1 MIITKLDIRDF
12 GVFQGEKLEDLGCGI
27 IVIGGANR
35 SGKTSLMEMLRN
47 IPFGFTQGSKL
58 PPAKFQYDVR
68 CDLLLEDGENANVL
82 LKGFSNPEIVYNNAK
97 HNNTNK
103 GLYNIDKG
111 TYKELFTISLD
122 ELNKSEGKEDSNLQS
137 MLLGAGFKN
146 IVKIPFVAKELRE
159 KANSIG
165 GTRGNPSTK
174 MFKPFT
180 ENIKKGVDGRNKSIL
195 QLDSFVKK
203 KQNLLRVLD
212 TIIAKEAE
220 LQNSNDNL
228 IKLEVLR
235 NYYELNQNK
244 INLEAEIKTYSLRN
258 QAGLEYNLEKAGI
271 LKSQYIKKLEQCQ
284 DDNYFFQST
293 TSQKFEKELLLTNK
307 GAISSFYN
315 GISGIKEICKNV
327 LVVKNEYN
335 KKTQLLMNK
344 IKKAND
350 NWVSFNDISDINCDE
365 VQQGILSQNIES
377 FKKTELDRV
386 VCDKKNQDFKLQ
398 NDILEKQM
406 LPYNPNTYMKKYF
419 YLTTIFMI
427 IGLVLFFIDKLLGSS
442 LIIIGAIG
450 TGLYLFINYSN
461 SKLIINRNVEVEVQM
476 NKIKVSRENNFMEIK
491 SLDENLRELNNVMD
505 EYRDMLKLDGRVSA
519 EGIKEYFKA
528 VAYLKDEIYEYNL
541 LNKKLMSLFNSINE
555 SLNNIDNVLNK
566 FMQFKTKDSH
576 KINLDNVQIICMD
589 KLIMVEDLYK
599 QSILAEKAELSLSKL
614 NMIEKDILELV
625 GEGQSKDMVTSLEI
639 YIGQGENY
647 IEYVNKNN
655 ELRIINEKLLQGV
668 KSQRVK
674 KILHDQQNE
683 LGRSNNDDE
692 NLLKIF
698 SDLYK
703 QYIGTTEL
711 NYDYESSCA
720 KNTELVAQLD
730 ILKNEKQTLKDELRA
745 MNSDEILVKHETD
758 IRRARSQ
765 LQPLAEKYAVYNTAA
780 LFLEKIRERFLLNAK
795 DNLLKDA
802 SDILN
807 EITSGEYKDIMPQD
821 DLMQGDF
828 KTKLRDETVKETSK
842 ELSRGTKE
850 QLFLAVRISRI
861 KEIKPSLPV
870 ILDDSFVNFDIAHT
884 KNTVKALVQLAKTHQ
899 IFVLTCHAT
908 LIELIMAQDTNALY
922 FKLDKGKFTKS
933 LGGDLK
939 EYLKEL

>member
-12 GVFQGEKLEDLGCGI
+12 GVFQGEKLEDLGRGI

-35 SGKTSLMEMLRN
+35 SGKTSLMELFRN
-47 IPFGFTQGSKL
+47 IPFGFTQASKL

-82 LKGFSNPEIVYNNAK
+82 LKGFSKPEIVYESDK
-97 HNNTNK
+97 HNNK
-103 GLYNIDKG
+103 SLYNIDKG

-122 ELNKSEGKEDSNLQS
+122 ELNKASGKEDSNLQA

-180 ENIKKGVDGRNKSIL
+180 ENIKRGVEGRSKSIL
-195 QLDSFVKK
+195 QLGSFVEKK
-203 KQNLLRVLD
+203 HRLECVLE
-212 TIIAKEAE
+212 TIISKEEE

-235 NYYELNQNK
+235 HYYELNQNK
-244 INLEAEIKTYSLRN
+244 IKLEVEIQTYALTN
-258 QAGLEYNLEKAGI
+258 QDGLEYNLEKARI

-284 DDNYFFQST
+284 DDNYFFQSI

-307 GAISSFYN
+307 DVISSFYN
-315 GISGIKEICKNV
+315 AISGIKEICKNV

-350 NWVSFNDISDINCDE
+350 NWVSFKEISDINCDE
-365 VQQGILSQNIES
+365 VQQSILSKNIES
-377 FKKTELDRV
+377 FKKTELDIV
-386 VCDKKNQDFKLQ
+386 ICDKKTQQFNLQ
-398 NDILEKQM
+398 YDILEKQM
-406 LPYNPNTYMKKYF
+406 LLCNPNTYMKKYF
-419 YLTTIFMI
+419 YLATIFMI
-427 IGLVLFFIDKLLGSS
+427 IGLLLFFIDKLLGSS

-450 TGLYLFINYSN
+450 TGLYLFINYSS
-461 SKLIINRNVEVEVQM
+461 SKLIINRNVEVEAQM
-476 NKIKVSRENNFMEIK
+476 NKIKVSRENNFFEIK
-491 SLDENLRELNNVMD
+491 SLDENLRELNNIMD

-519 EGIKEYFKA
+519 EGIKEYFKT

-541 LNKKLMSLFNSINE
+541 LNEKLMSLFNSIIE
-555 SLNNIDNVLNK
+555 SLNDIDNVLNK
-566 FMQFKTKDSH
+566 FNQFKTKDSH
-576 KINLDNVQIICMD
+576 KINLDNVQIICLD
-589 KLIMVEDLYK
+589 KLIMVEALYN
-599 QSILAEKAELSLSKL
+599 QLILAEKAELSLSKL
-614 NMIEKDILELV
+614 NMIEKDILRLV
-625 GEGQSKDMVTSLEI
+625 GNNQSKDMVTSLEI
-639 YIGQGENY
+639 YISQGGNY

-655 ELRIINEKLLQGV
+655 ELKIINEKLLQGI

-674 KILHDQQNE
+674 RILHEQQNE
-683 LGRSNNDDE
+683 LGRSNNEDE
-692 NLLKIF
+692 NLLNTF

-703 QYIGTTEL
+703 QYIGTSEL
-711 NYDYESSCA
+711 NYDYESSCD
-720 KNTELVAQLD
+720 KNTEIARKLD

-745 MNSDEILVKHETD
+745 MNSDEMLVKHETE

-765 LQPLAEKYAVYNTAA
+765 LRPLAEKYAVYNTAA

-802 SDILN
+802 SDILS
-807 EITSGEYKDIMPQD
+807 EITSGEYKDIIPQD
-821 DLMQGDF
+821 DLMRGDF
-828 KTKLRDETVKETSK
+828 KTKLHDETVKETSQ

-861 KEIKPSLPV
+861 KEIKPRLPV

-884 KNTVKALVQLAKTHQ
+884 KNTVKALVGLAKSHQ

-908 LIELIMAQDTNALY
+908 LVELIMAQATNAVY
-922 FKLDKGKFTKS
+922 FKLDKGKFSKS
-933 LGGDLK
+933 LGEDLK
-939 EYLKEL
+939 QYLKEL